1 MPPQPELQTLSNLGP
16 KSQQML
22 QRAGISTL
30 AQLRKLGAVRA
41 YAQVK
46 RCDARASLNLLWA
59 LAGVLSNR
67 PWQDVARHDR
77 LRLLLQLEAIEKG
90 EDRRGGGSMPRD
102 RVRRAG
108 AAALLLAA
116 VMSTGA
122 FAQQPSLAGTWTW
135 TRKSN
140 ACAEEYVFRD
150 DGTLSTSSRDARTES
165 TYLMAW
171 APETNGRYKLAL
183 TVVKDNGARDCSDV
197 AEDRSGRRSVV
208 YLLFGGSRQT
218 MILCNSLDG
227 ADCVGPLRRNVR

>member
-77 LRLLLQLEAIEKG
+77 LRLLLQFEAIEKG
-90 EDRRGGGSMPRD
+90 EDRPRR
-102 RVRRAG
+102 RVD
-108 AAALLLAA
+108 AA
-116 VMSTGA
+116 
-122 FAQQPSLAGTWTW
+122 
-135 TRKSN
+135 
-140 ACAEEYVFRD
+140 
-150 DGTLSTSSRDARTES
+150 
-165 TYLMAW
+165 
-171 APETNGRYKLAL
+171 
-183 TVVKDNGARDCSDV
+183 
-197 AEDRSGRRSVV
+197 
-208 YLLFGGSRQT
+208 
-218 MILCNSLDG
+218 
-227 ADCVGPLRRNVR
+227 